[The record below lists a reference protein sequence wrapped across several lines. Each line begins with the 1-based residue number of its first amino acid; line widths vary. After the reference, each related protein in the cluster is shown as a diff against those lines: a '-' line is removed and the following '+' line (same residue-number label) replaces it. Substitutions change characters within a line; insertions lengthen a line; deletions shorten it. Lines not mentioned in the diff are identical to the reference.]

1 MLGFSISTT
10 ILMILRRWQ
19 QLLIPPQYPLW
30 GDFDALKDDMTRIR
44 LTIDTQYIDASFP
57 VSLSW
62 VRRGNVIYD
71 PLAPEA
77 WQIFDERRKPTS
89 SQFWRIHGW
98 HPERWVRL
106 YSQKQIEHL
115 AKSIIDFRPKF
126 VTLAHSQRHQQW
138 SELEQVLAALSK
150 IWLKCHHLRWARS
163 DLSANRANNSTNSAG
178 VVGNM
183 IVTPRSK
190 KRDSMAIL
198 HWSKLPNVV
207 SYSFE
212 NKWNSAAK
220 AWYYIPCSPSRVGMA
235 LRYFR
240 KFLEAVKK

>member
-1 MLGFSISTT
+1 MTIKDLGTKVGVKGYAPAVLAHGGYCEVALAELST
-10 ILMILRRWQ
+10 IPNYELSDLIGRLVIICGLRELKNDCWEELRERVQ
-19 QLLIPPQYPLW
+19 QLSPIAVVWMIPPQYPLW

-44 LTIDTQYIDASFP
+44 LTIDMQYIDASFP

-77 WQIFDERRKPTS
+77 LQIFDERRKPTS
-89 SQFWRIHGW
+89 SLFWRIHGW
-98 HPERWVRL
+98 HPERWVRI

-150 IWLKCHHLRWARS
+150 I
-163 DLSANRANNSTNSAG
+163 
-178 VVGNM
+178 
-183 IVTPRSK
+183 
-190 KRDSMAIL
+190 
-198 HWSKLPNVV
+198 
-207 SYSFE
+207 
-212 NKWNSAAK
+212 
-220 AWYYIPCSPSRVGMA
+220 
-235 LRYFR
+235 
-240 KFLEAVKK
+240 

>member
-1 MLGFSISTT
+1 MTIKDLGTKVGVKGYAPAVLAHGGYCEVALAELST
-10 ILMILRRWQ
+10 IPNNELSDLIGRLVIICGLRELKNDCWEELRERVQ
-19 QLLIPPQYPLW
+19 QLAPIAVVWMIPPQYPLW

-44 LTIDTQYIDASFP
+44 LAIDTQYIDASFQ

-62 VRRGNVIYD
+62 VHRGNVIYD

-106 YSQKQIEHL
+106 YSQKQMEHL

-138 SELEQVLAALSK
+138 SELEQVLAALSE
-150 IWLKCHHLRWARS
+150 IRLNGHHL
-163 DLSANRANNSTNSAG
+163 
-178 VVGNM
+178 
-183 IVTPRSK
+183 P
-190 KRDSMAIL
+190 
-198 HWSKLPNVV
+198 
-207 SYSFE
+207 
-212 NKWNSAAK
+212 
-220 AWYYIPCSPSRVGMA
+220 
-235 LRYFR
+235 
-240 KFLEAVKK
+240 

>member
-1 MLGFSISTT
+1 MTIKDLGTKVGVKGYAPAVLAHGGYCEVALAELST
-10 ILMILRRWQ
+10 IPNNELSDLIDRLVIICGLRELKNDCWEELRERVQ
-19 QLLIPPQYPLW
+19 QLSPIAVVWMIPPQYPLW

-71 PLAPEA
+71 PLAPDA
-77 WQIFDERRKPTS
+77 WQILDERRKPTS

-126 VTLAHSQRHQQW
+126 VTLAHSQRYQQW
-138 SELEQVLAALSK
+138 LELEQVLAALS
-150 IWLKCHHLRWARS
+150 
-163 DLSANRANNSTNSAG
+163 
-178 VVGNM
+178 
-183 IVTPRSK
+183 
-190 KRDSMAIL
+190 
-198 HWSKLPNVV
+198 
-207 SYSFE
+207 
-212 NKWNSAAK
+212 
-220 AWYYIPCSPSRVGMA
+220 
-235 LRYFR
+235 
-240 KFLEAVKK
+240 

>member
-1 MLGFSISTT
+1 MTIKDLGTKVGVKGYAPDILAHGGYCEVALTELNT
-10 ILMILRRWQ
+10 IPNNELSDLIGRLVIICGIRELKNDCWEELRERVQ
-19 QLLIPPQYPLW
+19 QLAPIAVVWMIPPQYPLW

-77 WQIFDERRKPTS
+77 WQMFDERRKPTS

-115 AKSIIDFRPKF
+115 AKSIIDFRPRF

-138 SELEQVLAALSK
+138 FELEHVLAALGK
-150 IWLKCHHLRWARS
+150 I
-163 DLSANRANNSTNSAG
+163 
-178 VVGNM
+178 
-183 IVTPRSK
+183 
-190 KRDSMAIL
+190 
-198 HWSKLPNVV
+198 
-207 SYSFE
+207 
-212 NKWNSAAK
+212 
-220 AWYYIPCSPSRVGMA
+220 
-235 LRYFR
+235 
-240 KFLEAVKK
+240 

>member
-1 MLGFSISTT
+1 MTIKDLGTKVGVKGYAPAVLAHGGYCEVALAELST
-10 ILMILRRWQ
+10 IPNNELSDLIGRLVIICGLRELKNDCWEELRERVQ
-19 QLLIPPQYPLW
+19 QLAPIAVVWMIPPQYPLW

-44 LTIDTQYIDASFP
+44 LAIDMQYIDASFQ
-57 VSLSW
+57 VSLNW
-62 VRRGNVIYD
+62 IHRGNVVYD

-77 WQIFDERRKPTS
+77 WQIFDERLKPTS

-150 IWLKCHHLRWARS
+150 IRLNCHH
-163 DLSANRANNSTNSAG
+163 
-178 VVGNM
+178 V
-183 IVTPRSK
+183 P
-190 KRDSMAIL
+190 
-198 HWSKLPNVV
+198 
-207 SYSFE
+207 
-212 NKWNSAAK
+212 
-220 AWYYIPCSPSRVGMA
+220 
-235 LRYFR
+235 
-240 KFLEAVKK
+240 